1 MFFYGLMT
9 FHSDFGDISDI
20 RRAINEQLK
29 ERTVNFGIVDT
40 IASHP
45 NTVSFFLWFAHVYIQ
60 YLVYTL
66 REMFSTCIVFNHFF
80 LAGLWE
86 LVK

>member
-1 MFFYGLMT
+1 MT

-45 NTVSFFLWFAHVYIQ
+45 NTVSFLLWFARVYIQ